1 MESIRLTEFKDIFSG
16 KYNKGGKEYPLIFG
30 IREDQK
36 SNKFITMVC
45 IDNENNQIKPLFDK
59 EIDDLKEIVL
69 LKIALDKDI
78 YEKIKES
85 KTKIQ
90 NFKEFFKILKSLK
103 MKDWFNA
110 FLLNS
115 IELNI
120 SEGDL
125 AYWIYSKIYFGNI
138 DKDTYL
144 ELVKFGENTIM
155 GFYKK
160 TIERIAKR
168 FIEKGLDNSQK
179 QNLTIET

>member
-1 MESIRLTEFKDIFSG
+1 MESIKLTDFKEIFSG
-16 KYNKGGKEYPLIFG
+16 KYKKDGKEYPLILG

-36 SNKFITMVC
+36 GNRFITAVY
-45 IDNENNQIKPLFDK
+45 IDNENNQIKPLFDE

-103 MKDWFNA
+103 MKEWFYT
-110 FLLNS
+110 FLFNS
-115 IELNI
+115 IELNV
-120 SEGDL
+120 SEKDL
-125 AYWIYSKIYFGNI
+125 AYWVYSKIYFGNI

-144 ELVKFGENTIM
+144 ELVKFGENSIL
-155 GFYKK
+155 GFYEKA
-160 TIERIAKR
+160 IERIKER
-168 FIEKGLDNSQK
+168 FIEKGLSNSQK
-179 QNLTIET
+179 QNLEIEV

>member
-1 MESIRLTEFKDIFSG
+1 MESIKLSDFKDIFGG
-16 KYNKGGKEYPLIFG
+16 KYRKDGKEYPLIFG

-36 SNKFITMVC
+36 GNRFITAVY
-45 IDNENNQIKPLFDK
+45 IDNENKQIKPLFDE
-59 EIDDLKEIVL
+59 EIDGLKEIVL

-115 IELNI
+115 IELNV

-155 GFYKK
+155 GFHEK
-160 TIERIAKR
+160 TIERIKER
-168 FIEKGLDNSQK
+168 FEEKGLNNK
-179 QNLTIET
+179 PNQNLTIEI

>member
-1 MESIRLTEFKDIFSG
+1 MESIKLTEFKDILSG
-16 KYNKGGKEYPLIFG
+16 KYKKDGKEYPLIFG

-36 SNKFITMVC
+36 GNRFITIVY
-45 IDNENNQIKPLFDK
+45 IDNENNQIKPLFDE
-59 EIDDLKEIVL
+59 EIDDLKEIIL
-69 LKIALDKDI
+69 SKIALDKDI

-103 MKDWFNA
+103 MKDWFYTL
-110 FLLNS
+110 LLNS

-120 SEGDL
+120 SEKDF

-144 ELVKFGENTIM
+144 ELVKFGENSIM
-155 GFYKK
+155 GFYEKA
-160 TIERIAKR
+160 IERIAKR
-168 FIEKGLDNSQK
+168 FEEKGLNNK
-179 QNLTIET
+179 PNQNLTIEI

>member
-1 MESIRLTEFKDIFSG
+1 MESIKLTDFKEIFSG
-16 KYNKGGKEYPLIFG
+16 KYNKGSKEYPIIFG
-30 IREDQK
+30 IREDQRG
-36 SNKFITMVC
+36 NRFITAVY
-45 IDNENNQIKPLFDK
+45 IDNESNQIKPLFDE

-69 LKIALDKDI
+69 LKIVLDKDI

-103 MKDWFNA
+103 MKEWFNA

-115 IELNI
+115 IELDV
-120 SEGDL
+120 SEKDL

-144 ELVKFGENTIM
+144 ELVKFGENSII
-155 GFYKK
+155 GFHEKA
-160 TIERIAKR
+160 IERIAER
-168 FIEKGLDNSQK
+168 FEEKGLNNK
-179 QNLTIET
+179 PNQNLTIEI

>member
-1 MESIRLTEFKDIFSG
+1 MESIKLTEFKDILGG
-16 KYNKGGKEYPLIFG
+16 KYEKDGREYPLIFG
-30 IREDQK
+30 IREDYRG
-36 SNKFITMVC
+36 NRFITAVY
-45 IDNENNQIKPLFDK
+45 IDNENNQIKPLFDE

-90 NFKEFFKILKSLK
+90 NFKEFFKVLKSLR
-103 MKDWFNA
+103 MKEWFNA
-110 FLLNS
+110 FLFSS
-115 IELNI
+115 IKLDV
-120 SEGDL
+120 SEKDL

-155 GFYKK
+155 GFYEKA
-160 TIERIAKR
+160 IERIKER
-168 FIEKGLDNSQK
+168 FEEKGLNNSQNK
-179 QNLTIET
+179 I